1 MAGEGWREGDGPC
14 LGPEVRGKRLQQA
27 PDLLLAQL
35 YLVIQ
40 LPLLNEE
47 CGLHL
52 HEVLVVLQLLG
63 GQVVGQDIQHH
74 ALPPVQVLLEL
85 PCVLVLASQNL
96 PFLVQRT
103 PFLFAGV
110 FTKASEDVLHAGQA
124 SRQGQQQ
131 VDHLVQVPYEHLVLV
146 KLVGFAELT
155 DQSLHLLSQ
164 GIVQLDVREQAPL
177 GFLETLQL
185 VGEASDKLSL
195 EWWERSTN

>member
-103 PFLFAGV
+103 LPG
-110 FTKASEDVLHAGQA
+110 
-124 SRQGQQQ
+124 
-131 VDHLVQVPYEHLVLV
+131 
-146 KLVGFAELT
+146 
-155 DQSLHLLSQ
+155 
-164 GIVQLDVREQAPL
+164 
-177 GFLETLQL
+177 
-185 VGEASDKLSL
+185 
-195 EWWERSTN
+195 